1 MEKII
6 STNLYKK
13 AEHQVKCEKIC
24 SHEVQDFISNFSL
37 LYSCHHFLIKSRV
50 CVFCLHWINKFKKV
64 LKWSEN
70 KNKHISGFFFK
81 CTDVWFWRKVH
92 FILDLPVNCQFHS
105 DSCLEQ
111 KFLRCP
117 GLPTTSVIIVF
128 HNEAWSTLLR
138 TVYSV
143 LHTAPAALLTE
154 VLLVDDASTDGEY
167 LQSAPVQNPYI
178 PISGLEENKNRV
190 KRWIADGFL
199 FFFFSVHL
207 KTRLDDYVQQ
217 LKIVRVLRQ
226 RERKGLITARL
237 LGVQA
242 ARGEV
247 LTFLDSH
254 CMCPMIRCITNFS
267 CRVQFVVLNR
277 WTNADAA

>member
-1 MEKII
+1 M
-6 STNLYKK
+6 
-13 AEHQVKCEKIC
+13 
-24 SHEVQDFISNFSL
+24 
-37 LYSCHHFLIKSRV
+37 
-50 CVFCLHWINKFKKV
+50 
-64 LKWSEN
+64 
-70 KNKHISGFFFK
+70 
-81 CTDVWFWRKVH
+81 WFWRKVL
-92 FILDLPVNCQFHS
+92 FILHLPINCQFHS

-143 LHTAPAALLTE
+143 LHTSPAALLTE

-167 LQSAPVQNPYI
+167 LHVHQWKSHIFP
-178 PISGLEENKNRV
+178 SLDWRRTKTELKDGLQM
-190 KRWIADGFL
+190 DFT
-199 FFFFSVHL
+199 FSFFSVHL
-207 KTRLDDYVQQ
+207 KTRLDDYVRQ

-237 LGVQA
+237 LGAQA

-254 CMCPMIRCITNFS
+254 CMCPMIRCKPNVS
-267 CRVQFVVLNR
+267 CRVQLVVLNR
-277 WTNADAA
+277 WTNAEGA